1 MNIWQAIII
10 GGLYWLSNLE
20 MMYSFYWSIM
30 DPLFLSGIV
39 GLVLGDMSQG
49 MIVGAYIQPMY
60 LAFLGAGGTA
70 AVDKAAAG
78 IIPAAAVI
86 SSGLPL
92 DAAVALAV
100 PVALVIAQL
109 HTVRRIVSATWV
121 HMADSYA
128 KTCNTRGIYMAGLVC
143 PTLFKIV
150 LFWIPMT
157 LILYFGTDATA
168 SIVNAMPSWLL
179 NGLSVVSGMLP
190 AMGFAM
196 TILVIGQPTFLPFFL
211 GGFFLTQYTNIG
223 MIPLAMLGLFL
234 AYLHIRYSKDESDSI
249 ARQETEEIIE
259 ELEQDRLLSK
269 KDVTKTYNLW
279 WFAAE
284 QSNSFERLQSLA
296 FCISM
301 LPVLKKLYSDNKQE
315 FSMAIERHLAFF
327 NAEGIWGAVIHG
339 IVIAMEEQRA
349 IGLPIS
355 TEAIS
360 GVKVGMMG
368 PLSGIGDTI
377 DWSTIHPLITAAFI
391 PAAANGHWW
400 AGIVPFLIIGT
411 ALYLEGF
418 YFCHLG
424 YKAGMSAAFSLLQSG
439 QIQTIISFASVL
451 GMFMM
456 GGLSA
461 SFVNVQTP
469 LAIPTAADPMY
480 IQISILD
487 AIAPGILSMLTVL
500 AVYSY
505 LKKGGTMLKATF
517 IILIAGLILGSLGIL
532 GIPSI
537 S

>member
-1 MNIWQAIII
+1 
-10 GGLYWLSNLE
+10 
-20 MMYSFYWSIM
+20 
-30 DPLFLSGIV
+30 
-39 GLVLGDMSQG
+39 
-49 MIVGAYIQPMY
+49 
-60 LAFLGAGGTA
+60 
-70 AVDKAAAG
+70 
-78 IIPAAAVI
+78 
-86 SSGLPL
+86 
-92 DAAVALAV
+92 
-100 PVALVIAQL
+100 
-109 HTVRRIVSATWV
+109 
-121 HMADSYA
+121 
-128 KTCNTRGIYMAGLVC
+128 
-143 PTLFKIV
+143 
-150 LFWIPMT
+150 MT

-211 GGFFLTQYTNIG
+211 GGFFLTQYTSIG

-249 ARQETEEIIE
+249 AKQETEEIIE

-500 AVYSY
+500 AVYTY